1 MGAWQY
7 VLNLIDWC
15 RIALDYWKVLV

>member
-7 VLNLIDWC
+7 VLDLIDWC
-15 RIALDYWKVLV
+15 GITLDYWKVLV